1 MHMQKIKTLVI
12 DDEANARSAIINMA
26 QQMTLPVDIIGEASG
41 AAEGLQKIKELQ
53 PELLFLDIQMPGKS
67 GIELMQEMDNTN
79 IQVIFVTAHQGFA
92 IQALKLSAID
102 YILKPVDPADLKAAV
117 EKALHTKHRLAAE
130 QLFLFQQ
137 ALQHLQQPQQKAP
150 QKLALSTSE
159 GVLFVE
165 LKDIIWIESLT
176 GYCKFYI
183 QAQKPVVVSKNLKEY
198 EELLASHHFFRT
210 HQSSVVNLLHIKK
223 YVRGEGGQVWL
234 TDGSEIEVARRRK
247 DELLEKMNQLNL

>member
-1 MHMQKIKTLVI
+1 MHPVKTLII
-12 DDEANARSAIINMA
+12 DDEANARSAIKNMA
-26 QQMTLPVDIIGEASG
+26 QQLNLPVDIIGEAGS
-41 AAEGLQKIKELQ
+41 AAEGLEKIISLQ

-67 GIELMQEMDNTN
+67 GIELMQEMDREN

-102 YILKPVDPADLKAAV
+102 YILKPVDPVDLKAAV
-117 EKALHTKHRLAAE
+117 DRAIQQRNKPAKE
-130 QLFLFQQ
+130 QLQLFQQ

-159 GVLFVE
+159 GILFTD

-176 GYCKFYI
+176 GYCKFYLV
-183 QAQKPVVVSKNLKEY
+183 AQKPVVVSKNLKEY
-198 EELLASHHFFRT
+198 EDLLAAHHFFRT

-223 YVRGEGGQVWL
+223 YVRGEGGQVWMS
-234 TDGSEIEVARRRK
+234 DGSEIEVARRRK
-247 DELLEKMNQLNL
+247 EELLAKMTAIHIQ

>member
-1 MHMQKIKTLVI
+1 MLPIRTLII
-12 DDEANARSAIINMA
+12 DDEANARSAIKNMA
-26 QQMTLPVDIIGEASG
+26 QQLKLPVEIIGEAG
-41 AAEGLQKIKELQ
+41 NAAEGLEKIKLLQ

-67 GIELMQEMDNTN
+67 GIELMQEMNSDN

-102 YILKPVDPADLKAAV
+102 YILKPVDPADLKEAV
-117 EKALHTKHRLAAE
+117 EKAFKQKNKLATE
-130 QLFLFQQ
+130 QLLLFQQ

-159 GVLFVE
+159 GVIFTE

-176 GYCKFYI
+176 GYCKFYL
-183 QAQKPVVVSKNLKEY
+183 QGQKPIVVSKNLKEY
-198 EELLASHHFFRT
+198 EDMLATHNFFRT
-210 HQSSVVNLLHIKK
+210 HQSSVVNLMHIKK
-223 YVRGEGGQVWL
+223 YVRGEGGQVWM

-247 DELLEKMNQLNL
+247 EELLSKMAQINI

>member
-1 MHMQKIKTLVI
+1 MLPIRTLII
-12 DDEANARSAIINMA
+12 DDEANARSAIKNMA
-26 QQMTLPVDIIGEASG
+26 QQLKLPVEIIGEAG
-41 AAEGLQKIKELQ
+41 NAAEGLEKIKLLQ

-67 GIELMQEMDNTN
+67 GIELMQEMNSDN

-102 YILKPVDPADLKAAV
+102 YILKPVDPADLKEAV
-117 EKALHTKHRLAAE
+117 EKAFKQKNKLATE
-130 QLFLFQQ
+130 QLLLFQQ

-159 GVLFVE
+159 GVLFTE

-176 GYCKFYI
+176 GYCKFYL
-183 QAQKPVVVSKNLKEY
+183 QGQKPIVVSKNLKEY
-198 EELLASHHFFRT
+198 EDLLATHNFFRT
-210 HQSSVVNLLHIKK
+210 HQSSVVNLMHIKK
-223 YVRGEGGQVWL
+223 YVRGEGGQVWM

-247 DELLEKMNQLNL
+247 EELLSKMAQINI